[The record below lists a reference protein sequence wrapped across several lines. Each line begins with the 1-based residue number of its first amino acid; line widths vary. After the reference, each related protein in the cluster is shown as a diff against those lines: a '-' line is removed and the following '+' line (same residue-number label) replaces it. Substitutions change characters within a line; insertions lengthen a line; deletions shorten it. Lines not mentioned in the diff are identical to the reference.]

1 MRTIITVSAALL
13 LTGAALSQAN
23 TKWNMIS
30 DPYYGMPVFSDYYI
44 HRATHD
50 ISGMENKQVGG
61 LGPTGLRTEFMVNNW
76 LGLGADAMYNQAN
89 ATFDRTEIDGYV
101 GGVAVYGIHHYELT
115 LNRTRIQARINFHIP
130 VKSKRLD
137 WYGGLA
143 FGSNAMKTTL
153 MRDGQ
158 KTQNTDDVQPR
169 FHYLSISARTSLGF
183 RYYPT
188 KFVGVS
194 FELGIGGPIFTTG
207 VSTRFGFKLPA
218 IPDQFKSD
226 GLKEKADQLQEKADQ
241 EQKKIEELKK
251 EEKSGEKSMENLEKE
266 RQQLEAEKQRL
277 EKEKLELERQQ
288 LELEKKQLEEERKK
302 LEEEKKSNEEKGNP

>member
-1 MRTIITVSAALL
+1 MRAINLLSALL

-23 TKWNMIS
+23 TKWNLIS
-30 DPYYGMPVFSDYYI
+30 DPYYGMPTFSNYYI
-44 HRATHD
+44 NRATRD
-50 ISGMENKQVGG
+50 VTGIENKEVSG

-76 LGLGADAMYNQAN
+76 LGLGADAMYNQAQ

-101 GGVAVYGIHHYELT
+101 GGVAIYGVHHYNLT

-137 WYGGLA
+137 WYGGIA

-153 MRDGQ
+153 TRDGQ
-158 KTQNTDDVQPR
+158 KTQNVDDVQPR

-188 KFVGVS
+188 KFVGIN

-207 VSTRFGFKLPA
+207 VSTRFGFKLPTV
-218 IPDQFKSD
+218 PEQFKSD
-226 GLKEKADQLQEKADQ
+226 GLKEKADQLQQKADE

-251 EEKSGEKSMENLEKE
+251 KEQSEEQNMEGLEKE
-266 RQQLEAEKQRL
+266 RQQLEQEKQRL

-302 LEEEKKSNEEKGNP
+302 LEEEKKANEQKGNP

>member
-1 MRTIITVSAALL
+1 MRAIILSAALL

-30 DPYYGMPVFSDYYI
+30 DPYYGMPTFSNYYI
-44 HRATHD
+44 HRATRD
-50 ISGMENKQVGG
+50 VTGMENKQVSG

-76 LGLGADAMYNQAN
+76 LGLGADAMYNQAQ

-101 GGVAVYGIHHYELT
+101 GGLPIYNVHHYELT

-153 MRDGQ
+153 KRDGQ
-158 KTQNTDDVQPR
+158 KTDNVDDVQPR

-188 KFVGVS
+188 KFVGIN

-207 VSTRFGFKLPA
+207 VSTRFGFKLPSV
-218 IPDQFKSD
+218 PEQFKAD
-226 GLKEKADQLQEKADQ
+226 GLKEKADQLQEKANQ

-251 EEKSGEKSMENLEKE
+251 EEKSGEKNIENIEKE
-266 RQQLEAEKQRL
+266 RQKLEEEKQQV

-302 LEEEKKSNEEKGNP
+302 LEEEKKAAEEQGKP